1 MVEEEKDTQQITARQ
16 KRLNIINQLEGMLQ
30 SKVLVYITGD
40 RKGLETRIA
49 GDIFPMFHQ
58 HLMRMGRQKRI
69 DLFLYSTGGLTIS
82 GYALVNL
89 IREFCDE
96 FNVIIPFK
104 ALSTATLISMGA
116 NKIIMSPMGQLS
128 PIDPSVNHPLG
139 PQFNLPGQQVQIA
152 PVNVE
157 DVNAFIQLA
166 LKEAGL
172 KNEDAMEKVFELLAV
187 KVHPLVLGAVQRS
200 REQIAF
206 LASNLMKCHLNDAAI
221 IENAVGVLTRERFSH
236 DYIISRR
243 DAKEILKLNIMEPE
257 KALESLIA
265 ELLNAYTKL
274 HELNIPYNPEMY
286 LSASDSGIFDFNRG
300 IIESND
306 LTHVYRTRKELKRA
320 QIMQQ
325 MQPGGVPLPVTAYQ
339 ERIMQEGWIEDNTI

>member
-1 MVEEEKDTQQITARQ
+1 
-16 KRLNIINQLEGMLQ
+16 
-30 SKVLVYITGD
+30 
-40 RKGLETRIA
+40 
-49 GDIFPMFHQ
+49 
-58 HLMRMGRQKRI
+58 
-69 DLFLYSTGGLTIS
+69 
-82 GYALVNL
+82 
-89 IREFCDE
+89 
-96 FNVIIPFK
+96 
-104 ALSTATLISMGA
+104 
-116 NKIIMSPMGQLS
+116 
-128 PIDPSVNHPLG
+128 
-139 PQFNLPGQQVQIA
+139 LP

-166 LKEAGL
+166 MKEAGL
-172 KNEDAMEKVFELLAV
+172 KNEDAMEKVFELLAA

-206 LASNLMKCHLNDAAI
+206 LASNLMKCHLNDATM

-243 DAKEILKLNIMEPE
+243 EAKEILKLNIIEPE

-306 LTHVYRTRKELKRA
+306 LTHVFRTRKELKRV

-325 MQPGGVPLPVTAYQ
+325 MQPGVPLSVTAYQ
-339 ERIMQEGWIEDNTI
+339 ERVMQEGWIEENSI